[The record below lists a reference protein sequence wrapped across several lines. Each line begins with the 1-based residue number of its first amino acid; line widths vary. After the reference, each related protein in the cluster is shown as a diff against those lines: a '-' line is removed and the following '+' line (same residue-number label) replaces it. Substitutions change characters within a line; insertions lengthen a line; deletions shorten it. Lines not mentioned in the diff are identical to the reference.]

1 MGRCPFLLL
10 SLVRTLP
17 LLLLLLLL
25 VLQQAH
31 GAPSPDPS
39 PSYQNC
45 GLPESNQTRAYNDFE
60 KALIQVSSN
69 NPTTQLIIIVD
80 KKNYKNT
87 TGSLSASTKIS
98 SFNGCIQGMKQQYP
112 ALSKPRD
119 QVCVVCTST
128 FWFSCECC
136 SEVVKAWGV
145 GSYPTDRLHRS
156 KTGCQVPQT
165 TCFWKG
171 NLTRDWVS

>member
-1 MGRCPFLLL
+1 MPPPVPGY
-10 SLVRTLP
+10 
-17 LLLLLLLL
+17 
-25 VLQQAH
+25 QI
-31 GAPSPDPS
+31 APSPEA

-45 GLPESNQTRAYNDFE
+45 GSNLEINQTRAYNDFE

-69 NPTTQLIIIVD
+69 NPTTQSIIIVD
-80 KKNYKNT
+80 KKIYKST

-119 QVCVVCTST
+119 QVCVECTST
-128 FWFSCECC
+128 YVYLCECC
-136 SEVVKAWGV
+136 SEVVKVWGV
-145 GSYPTDRLHRS
+145 GSYPLDRLHRS
-156 KTGCQVPQT
+156 YGQRLDVRFPKPLASG
-165 TCFWKG
+165 KG